1 MRQSSKIS
9 KLNSRSFLIALAALI
24 MPLANAAEPTKP
36 ATPAMTA
43 APAPAAPAPMKADLA
58 AGDGLYNN
66 GDPKRGVVACVG
78 CHGANGNSGVA
89 SWPKLAAQHT
99 AYTVKQLKNYK
110 DGSRANPIM
119 MGMVATL
126 TEQDMLHLSAYLSKQ
141 QPTLGVAQNKDS
153 IALGQKIY
161 RGGIAEKGIPACA
174 GCHSPNGAGIPAQY
188 PRLSG
193 QWADYSTSQLV
204 AFREGTRK
212 NSAQMTTIATKLSD
226 AEMKAVSDYMAGL
239 R

>member
-1 MRQSSKIS
+1 MRQSSKFS
-9 KLNSRSFLIALAALI
+9 KLNFSSFFIALVALI
-24 MPLANAAEPTKP
+24 MPLANAAEPAKP
-36 ATPAMTA
+36 ATPAMA
-43 APAPAAPAPMKADLA
+43 SAPAPVAPAPMKADLV

-99 AYTVKQLKNYK
+99 AYTLKQLKNYK
-110 DGSRANPIM
+110 DGSRANPVM

-126 TEQDMLHLSAYLSKQ
+126 TEQDMLNLSAYLSKQ

-161 RGGIAEKGIPACA
+161 RGGIAER
-174 GCHSPNGAGIPAQY
+174 SEE
-188 PRLSG
+188 R
-193 QWADYSTSQLV
+193 V
-204 AFREGTRK
+204 
-212 NSAQMTTIATKLSD
+212 
-226 AEMKAVSDYMAGL
+226 
-239 R
+239 

>member
-1 MRQSSKIS
+1 MRQSSKFS
-9 KLNSRSFLIALAALI
+9 KLNFPSFFIALAALI
-24 MPLANAAEPTKP
+24 MPLANAAEPAKP
-36 ATPAMTA
+36 ATPAMA
-43 APAPAAPAPMKADLA
+43 SAPAPMKADLV

-99 AYTVKQLKNYK
+99 AYTLKQLKNYK
-110 DGSRANPIM
+110 DGSRANPVM

-126 TEQDMLHLSAYLSKQ
+126 TEQDMLNLSAYLNKQ
-141 QPTLGVAQNKDS
+141 QPTLGIAQNKDS

-204 AFREGTRK
+204 AFREGIRK

-226 AEMKAVSDYMAGL
+226 VEMKAVSDYMAGL

>member
-1 MRQSSKIS
+1 
-9 KLNSRSFLIALAALI
+9 
-24 MPLANAAEPTKP
+24 
-36 ATPAMTA
+36 
-43 APAPAAPAPMKADLA
+43 
-58 AGDGLYNN
+58 
-66 GDPKRGVVACVG
+66 
-78 CHGANGNSGVA
+78 
-89 SWPKLAAQHT
+89 
-99 AYTVKQLKNYK
+99 
-110 DGSRANPIM
+110 
-119 MGMVATL
+119 
-126 TEQDMLHLSAYLSKQ
+126 
-141 QPTLGVAQNKDS
+141 LGVAQNKDS

-161 RGGIAEKGIPACA
+161 RAGIAEKGIPACA

-212 NSAQMTTIATKLSD
+212 NSLQMTTIATKMSD

>member
-1 MRQSSKIS
+1 MMRQSSKFS
-9 KLNSRSFLIALAALI
+9 KLNFPSFFIALAALI
-24 MPLANAAEPTKP
+24 MPLANAAEPAKP
-36 ATPAMTA
+36 ATPAMA
-43 APAPAAPAPMKADLA
+43 SAPAPMKADLA

-99 AYTVKQLKNYK
+99 AYTLKQLKNYK
-110 DGSRANPIM
+110 DGSRANPVM

-126 TEQDMLHLSAYLSKQ
+126 TEQDMLNLSAYLNKQ

-204 AFREGTRK
+204 AFREGIRK
-212 NSAQMTTIATKLSD
+212 NSAQMTTIATRLSD
-226 AEMKAVSDYMAGL
+226 VEMKAVSDYMAGL

>member
-1 MRQSSKIS
+1 
-9 KLNSRSFLIALAALI
+9 
-24 MPLANAAEPTKP
+24 
-36 ATPAMTA
+36 
-43 APAPAAPAPMKADLA
+43 MKADLV

-99 AYTVKQLKNYK
+99 AYTLKQLKNYK
-110 DGSRANPIM
+110 DGSRANPVM

-126 TEQDMLHLSAYLSKQ
+126 TEQDMLNLSAYLNKQ

-226 AEMKAVSDYMAGL
+226 VEMKAVSDYMAGL